1 VTLAAF
7 ASIAFIHLLAA
18 ISPGPS
24 FVVITRTAAAE
35 GLGAG
40 LLLALAFGVG
50 ATVWAGAALLG
61 LAALFQVM
69 PVLLTAMKLAG
80 AAFLLFVAF
89 MMWRHA
95 PDPLP
100 EASGTVPRT
109 GWATFRLGLFTQLSN
124 PKVPVFFGAV
134 FVGVLPADISGGEIA
149 LVLALVLLVEGLWYV
164 VVARLFSLPG
174 PRAVYMRAKTWI
186 DRVLG
191 GALALVGARIALS

>member
-24 FVVITRTAAAE
+24 FAVITRTAVAE
-35 GLGAG
+35 GLGAA
-40 LLLALAFGVG
+40 LLLALAFGIG
-50 ATVWAGAALLG
+50 ATVWAAAAMLG
-61 LAALFQVM
+61 LAALFQVV
-69 PVLLTAMKLAG
+69 PVLLTALKFAG

-95 PDPLP
+95 SDPLP
-100 EASGTVPRT
+100 EATGTLPRT
-109 GWATFRLGLFTQLSN
+109 PWATFRLGLLTQLSN

-134 FVGVLPADISGGEIA
+134 FVGILPADITGAEIA
-149 LVLALVLLVEGLWYV
+149 VVLSLVLLVEGLWYV
-164 VVARLFSLPG
+164 VVARLFSLAG
-174 PRAVYMRAKTWI
+174 PRAVYARAKTGI

-191 GALALVGARIALS
+191 AVLALACARIALG